1 MDLNNI
7 FFGILIIGSLAV
19 FFLIGPIRASAKQRN
34 RSDRI
39 DWNKKGS
46 PFFKI
51 FLMVIISIVVI
62 ALLIKLFF

>member
-1 MDLNNI
+1 VDLNNI
-7 FFGILIIGSLAV
+7 FFGILIVGSLAI

-39 DWNKKGS
+39 DWNKKRS

-51 FLMVIISIVVI
+51 FLLMLVSIVVI